1 MFPLFCF
8 VILWSKSI
16 KLLLKKKNQRRPAA
30 EARTNYF
37 NRQGIVWVCISV
49 LKSQSFCFRS
59 WQAAT
64 LFSKGFEQSYNYT
77 HSLHVCTHQPPS
89 GDFQLDILFF
99 VLVFFEYELKQILI
113 LCFVFKSLPTVFLG
127 FCLLLLSF
135 EQWDIKWRKERS
147 RKW

>member
-1 MFPLFCF
+1 MFCST
-8 VILWSKSI
+8 VKQKHQTIAQK
-16 KLLLKKKNQRRPAA
+16 KKKNQTRPAA

-49 LKSQSFCFRS
+49 LKYQSFCFRS
-59 WQAAT
+59 WQADT
-64 LFSKGFEQSYNYT
+64 LFSKGFEQSYNYA

-113 LCFVFKSLPTVFLG
+113 FCFVFKSLPTVFLA
-127 FCLLLLSF
+127 FCLPLLSF